1 MRNFLEF
8 VLISLVQHPDDVQVE
23 ETQQDNHFTYT
34 IHVHPEDVGRIIGR
48 QGRIIEAIRS
58 LLRVRAVKDNVTTTV
73 RVASDVDEQLS

>member
-23 ETQQDNHFTYT
+23 ESQQDNHYT
-34 IHVHPEDVGRIIGR
+34 FVIHVHPEDVGRVIGR
-48 QGRIIEAIRS
+48 QGRIIEAIRA

-73 RVASDVDEQLS
+73 RVASDDEALN